1 MKAILCDL
9 GGVLLAVNFGLAMG
23 RLSNESGLSKQELE
37 TRIFSSGIKGKH
49 DLGLISSLDFYKQII
64 TREEISFSYFQ
75 SIWSEIFTE
84 NQELINY
91 LSLFTKSCRLYIA
104 SNTDPLHY
112 AFLSHNYPWFS
123 MFNGFGL
130 SFRLKI
136 AKPSPEFYSKLC
148 PEFGINYQDALF
160 IDDLKDN
167 VEAAEGLGI
176 KSHLFTDLAG
186 LKLFMENEII
196 NKMC

>member
-9 GGVLLAVNFGLAMG
+9 GGVLLTVNFGLAME
-23 RLSNESGLSKQELE
+23 RLRNESGLSKQELE
-37 TRIFSSGIKGKH
+37 TRIFSSGIKEKF

-91 LSLFTKSCRLYIA
+91 LSLYTKSCRLYIA

-112 AFLSHNYPWFS
+112 AFLSNNYPWFS
-123 MFNGFGL
+123 LFNGFGL
-130 SFRLKI
+130 SFRLNI
-136 AKPSPEFYSKLC
+136 AKPSPEFYIKLC
-148 PEFGINYQDALF
+148 REFVINYHDVLF

-167 VEAAEGLGI
+167 VEAAEELGI
-176 KSHLFTDLAG
+176 KSHLFIDLAG
-186 LKLFMENEII
+186 LKLFVENEIRI
-196 NKMC
+196 S

>member
-9 GGVLLAVNFGLAMG
+9 GGVLLTVNFGLAME

-37 TRIFSSGIKGKH
+37 TRIFSSGIKEKH

-64 TREEISFSYFQ
+64 TREEISFLYFQ

-91 LSLFTKSCRLYIA
+91 LSLYTKFCRLYTA

-112 AFLSHNYPWFS
+112 AFFSHNYQWFS
-123 MFNGFGL
+123 LFNGFGL
-130 SFRLKI
+130 SFRLKR
-136 AKPSPEFYSKLC
+136 AKPSPKFYSKLC
-148 PEFGINYQDALF
+148 RKFGINYQDALF

-167 VEAAEGLGI
+167 IDAAEGLGI
-176 KSHLFTDLAG
+176 KSYLFTDLAG

-196 NKMC
+196 DMRN

>member
-9 GGVLLAVNFGLAMG
+9 GGVLLTVNFGLALE
-23 RLSNESGLSKQELE
+23 RLSKEAGLSKQELE
-37 TRIFSSGIKGKH
+37 ARIFSSGIKEKF

-91 LSLFTKSCRLYIA
+91 LSLYTKSCRLYIA

-112 AFLSHNYPWFS
+112 AFLSNNYPWFS
-123 MFNGFGL
+123 LFNGFGL

-148 PEFGINYQDALF
+148 REFGINYQDALF

-176 KSHLFTDLAG
+176 KSYLFTDLAG
-186 LKLFMENEII
+186 LKLFMENEIRI
-196 NKMC
+196 S

>member
-9 GGVLLAVNFGLAMG
+9 GGVLLTVNFALAME

-37 TRIFSSGIKGKH
+37 TRIFSSGVKGKH
-49 DLGLISSLDFYKQII
+49 DLGLINSLDFYKQII

-91 LSLFTKSCRLYIA
+91 LSLYTKSCRLYIA

-112 AFLSHNYPWFS
+112 AFFSHNYPWFS

-148 PEFGINYQDALF
+148 REFGIIYQDALF

-167 VEAAEGLGI
+167 VEAAEELGI
-176 KSHLFTDLAG
+176 KSHLFNELAG
-186 LKLFMENEII
+186 LKLFMKNEIRI
-196 NKMC
+196 P